1 MSAKN
6 VKKFLIDKELTF
18 ADMARGLATKDQSE
32 DAIRVMLSQMAHG
45 RRFYP
50 TLAARAEKKYGVKFR
65 RAA

>member
-6 VKKFLIDKELTF
+6 VKKFLIDKDLTF

-45 RRFYP
+45 HRFYP
-50 TLAARAEKKYGVKFR
+50 TLAKRAKELYGVTFR